1 MRSRCAVL
9 LTGPAVLVAGLVL
22 ASSVG
27 AKAPAPWI
35 YSKYAWPQP
44 TTVPSTVATAPGAPM
59 AVSGY
64 HWVQPWD
71 LQGGGMPDV
80 GDWTQPPPSVPLG

>member
-1 MRSRCAVL
+1 MRRRCAVL

-44 TTVPSTVATAPGAPM
+44 TTVPSPATVPAAPM
-59 AVSGY
+59 AVSAY

-71 LQGGGMPDV
+71 LQGGRVPDA
-80 GDWTQPPPSVPLG
+80 GHWTQPPASVPLG